1 MDRFDYVIVGAGS
14 AGCVLANRLSA
25 DGKYSVC
32 LLEAGPPDWSP
43 YIHIPTGFMKLMDHK
58 KLNWRYETEPSEWT
72 GGRAIPVPRGKT
84 LGGSSSINGNV
95 YTRGNREDYNTWAQ
109 FGNKGWGYADV
120 LPYFKR
126 AETKL
131 NGEGTTFR
139 GEETFRGKDG
149 PLVVTDTDW
158 KHNLCDAFIEGCVS
172 QGIPKTDD
180 YNGRHQEGVSYTQ
193 RTIHK
198 RRRMSTARAF
208 LKPAKSRPNL
218 TVITEAHATGLIL
231 DGKKVTGV
239 NYSKGGRGGSARQVG
254 ANREVILSGGVIN
267 SPQLMLLSG
276 IGDPEHLKEMGIAL
290 THALPSVGMNL
301 RDHYAPR
308 FSAKVK
314 NTRTFNED
322 AQGIGLLPQIA
333 RWVLGKPG
341 VLSVPATQVYAFWR
355 SDPKIANS
363 DLQLTFAPASYQMG
377 RQATLDK
384 FPGMSIATW
393 QQRPDS
399 AGYVK
404 LKSADPFDKPI
415 IQPNYLEEETDR
427 RVLLA
432 GMKLA
437 RRVMHSEPMAP
448 YFQEEM
454 FPGKDIVTDDELL
467 DSVKGRGT
475 TTFHPAGTC
484 RMGPA
489 ENKTTV
495 VDDQLRV
502 HGIEGLRVVDA
513 SIMPMMVSANLNAGV
528 IMTAE
533 KASDL
538 ILGKPAPEPIVLPD

>member
-25 DGKYSVC
+25 DGKYTVC

-58 KLNWRYETEPSEWT
+58 TLNWRYETEPSEWT

-131 NGEGTTFR
+131 NGEGTAFR
-139 GEETFRGKDG
+139 GEETFRGKEG

-158 KHNLCDAFIEGCVS
+158 KHKLCDAFIAGCES
-172 QGIPKTDD
+172 QGIPRTDD
-180 YNGRHQEGVSYTQ
+180 YNGRQQEGVSYTQ

-231 DGKKVTGV
+231 EGKKVTGV

-267 SPQLMLLSG
+267 SPQLMMLSG
-276 IGDPEHLKEMGIAL
+276 IGDPDHLKEMGIPL
-290 THALPSVGMNL
+290 THALPSVGQNL

-322 AQGIGLLPQIA
+322 AQGIGLIPQIA

-399 AGYVK
+399 SGYVK

-415 IQPNYLEEETDR
+415 IQPNYLEEESDR

-448 YFQEEM
+448 YFKEEM

-502 HGIEGLRVVDA
+502 HGLEGLRVVDA

-538 ILGKPAPEPIVLPD
+538 ILGKPAPEAIVLAD

>member
-14 AGCVLANRLSA
+14 AGCVLANRLSE
-25 DGKYSVC
+25 DGKHTVC
-32 LLEAGPPDWSP
+32 LLEAGPPDWNP

-58 KLNWRYETEPSEWT
+58 TLNWRYETEPSEWT

-109 FGNKGWGYADV
+109 FGNRGWGYADV

-131 NGEGTTFR
+131 NGDGTAFR
-139 GEETFRGKDG
+139 GEETFRGDKG

-158 KHNLCDAFIEGCVS
+158 KHELCDAFIEGCVS

-231 DGKKVTGV
+231 EGRKVMGV
-239 NYSKGGRGGSARQVG
+239 RYSKGGRGGSPREVG

-276 IGDPEHLKEMGIAL
+276 IGDPKHLDEMGIPLA
-290 THALPSVGMNL
+290 HALPSVGMNL

-314 NTRTFNED
+314 NVRTFNQD
-322 AQGIGLLPQIA
+322 AQGIGLIPQVA

-355 SDPKIANS
+355 SDPKVANS
-363 DLQLTFAPASYQMG
+363 DVQLTFAPASYAMG

-399 AGYVK
+399 SGYVK

-415 IQPNYLEEETDR
+415 IQPNYLEEESDR

-448 YFQEEM
+448 YFQEEL
-454 FPGKDIVTDDELL
+454 FPGRDVVSDDELL
-467 DSVKGRGT
+467 ESVKGRGT

-495 VDDQLRV
+495 VDDHLRV
-502 HGIEGLRVVDA
+502 HGLEGLRVVDA

-528 IMTAE
+528 IMIAE

-538 ILGKPAPEPIVLPD
+538 ILGKPAPEAIVVAD

>member
-58 KLNWRYETEPSEWT
+58 TLNWRYETEPSEWT

-131 NGEGTTFR
+131 NGEGTAFR

-158 KHNLCDAFIEGCVS
+158 KHKLCDAFIAGCES
-172 QGIPKTDD
+172 QGIPRADD

-276 IGDPEHLKEMGIAL
+276 IGDPAHLKEMGIPL
-290 THALPSVGMNL
+290 IHALPSVGMNL

-322 AQGIGLLPQIA
+322 AQGIGLIPQIA

-399 AGYVK
+399 SGFVK

-415 IQPNYLEEETDR
+415 IQPNYLEEESDR

-502 HGIEGLRVVDA
+502 HGLEGLRVVDA

-538 ILGKPAPEPIVLPD
+538 ILGQPAPEPIVLPD

>member
-1 MDRFDYVIVGAGS
+1 VDRFDYVIVGAGS

-25 DGKYSVC
+25 DGKYTVC

-58 KLNWRYETEPSEWT
+58 TLNWRYETEPSEWT

-131 NGEGTTFR
+131 NGEGTAFR
-139 GEETFRGKDG
+139 GEETFRGKEG

-158 KHNLCDAFIEGCVS
+158 KHKLCDAFIAGCES
-172 QGIPKTDD
+172 QGIPRTDD
-180 YNGRHQEGVSYTQ
+180 YNGRQQEGVSYTQ

-231 DGKKVTGV
+231 EGKKVTGV

-267 SPQLMLLSG
+267 SPQLMMLSG
-276 IGDPEHLKEMGIAL
+276 IGDPDHLKEMGIPL
-290 THALPSVGMNL
+290 THALPSVGQNL

-322 AQGIGLLPQIA
+322 AQGIGLIPQIA

-399 AGYVK
+399 SGYVK

-415 IQPNYLEEETDR
+415 IQPNYLEEESDR

-448 YFQEEM
+448 YFKEEM

-502 HGIEGLRVVDA
+502 HGLEGLRVVDA

-538 ILGKPAPEPIVLPD
+538 ILGKPAPEAIVLAD

>member
-1 MDRFDYVIVGAGS
+1 MDSFDYVIVGAGS
-14 AGCVLANRLSA
+14 AGCVLANRLSE
-25 DGKYSVC
+25 DGKHTVC
-32 LLEAGPPDWSP
+32 LLEAGPPDWNP

-58 KLNWRYETEPSEWT
+58 TLNWRYETEPSEWT

-126 AETKL
+126 AESKL
-131 NGEGTTFR
+131 NGDGTEFRGDATFR
-139 GEETFRGKDG
+139 GDKG

-158 KHNLCDAFIEGCVS
+158 KHKLCDAFIEGCVS

-208 LKPAKSRPNL
+208 LKPARSRPNL
-218 TVITEAHATGLIL
+218 TVITEAHATSLIL
-231 DGKKVTGV
+231 EGKKVTGV
-239 NYSKGGRGGSARQVG
+239 NYSKGGRGGSARQVM
-254 ANREVILSGGVIN
+254 AAKEVILSGGVIN

-276 IGDPEHLKEMGIAL
+276 IGDPGHLKEMGIAL
-290 THALPSVGMNL
+290 AHALPSVGMNL

-314 NTRTFNED
+314 NARTFNED
-322 AQGIGLLPQIA
+322 AQGLGLIPQVA
-333 RWVLGKPG
+333 RWVLGMPG

-363 DLQLTFAPASYQMG
+363 DVQLTFAPASYTSG
-377 RQATLDK
+377 RQAVLDK

-399 AGYVK
+399 SGYVK

-415 IQPNYLEEETDR
+415 IQPNYLEEESDR

-437 RRVMHSEPMAP
+437 RQVLRSKPMEP
-448 YFQEEM
+448 YFLEEM
-454 FPGKDIVTDDELL
+454 FPGPDVVTDDELI

-502 HGIEGLRVVDA
+502 HGLEGLRVVDA

-538 ILGKPAPEPIVLPD
+538 ILGRPAPEAIVLPD